1 MPNDLKQN
9 SLSSLSERIQARAH
23 IDRLNAQTQILA
35 EFSTLQKNLKE
46 SSMRVLNSTESD
58 ILDRLT
64 IMEKKISGRCQ
75 TMGNIFSR
83 PYRIALIWSFGMLT
97 MTGLTIAGMIALAQ
111 YRIQALENEIAALKK
126 AEALQTLAKGTWPI
140 LMEDIAEGMFLIPLK
155 SHTLEEGWTYK
166 GMPAWKLE

>member
-1 MPNDLKQN
+1 MPNDSKQN

-58 ILDRLT
+58 ILDQLT

-75 TMGNIFSR
+75 TMGNMFSR
-83 PYRIALIWSFGMLT
+83 PYRIVLLWSFGMLT
-97 MTGLTIAGMIALAQ
+97 MTGLIIAGMIALAQ
-111 YRIQALENEIAALKK
+111 CRIQALENEIAALKK
-126 AEALQTLAKGTWPI
+126 VETLQTLAKGTWPI
-140 LMEDIAEGMFLIPLK
+140 LMEETVKGKFLTPLK
-155 SHTLEEGWTYK
+155 SHTLEGGWTYK
-166 GMPAWKLE
+166 GMPSWKLE

>member
-58 ILDRLT
+58 ILDQLT
-64 IMEKKISGRCQ
+64 IMEKKISGHCQ
-75 TMGNIFSR
+75 TMGNMFSR
-83 PYRIALIWSFGMLT
+83 PYRIALLWSFGMLT
-97 MTGLTIAGMIALAQ
+97 MTGLIIAGMIALAQ

-140 LMEDIAEGMFLIPLK
+140 LMEKTAEGMFLIPLK
-155 SHTLEEGWTYK
+155 SHMLEAGWTYK

>member
-75 TMGNIFSR
+75 TMGNMFSR
-83 PYRIALIWSFGMLT
+83 PYKIALIWSFGMLT
-97 MTGLTIAGMIALAQ
+97 MTGLIIAGMIALAQ

-126 AEALQTLAKGTWPI
+126 VETLQTLARGTWPI
-140 LMEDIAEGMFLIPLK
+140 LMEETVKGMFLVPLK
-155 SHTLEEGWTYK
+155 SHTLKGDWYYN